1 MNTKDIALQES
12 NNNIKS
18 TPVKAQYISPKEE
31 RKKKDDSWETKFV
44 MEPAFLDEKKAA
56 FPSRAMKHAKTISL
70 DIMES
75 DIEEELKV
83 SEDVDENY
91 DEMRLQWSAKVI
103 KTNMYKKSIT
113 CSREKN
119 NPFMNKPCFSSD
131 VFPQTPFIE
140 IPR

>member
-1 MNTKDIALQES
+1 MTVQLVNEFKVQNVEPMIDLFDEDLEQSFSDYQISQSYVTAMNTKDIALQES

-91 DEMRLQWSAKVI
+91 DEMRLQ
-103 KTNMYKKSIT
+103 
-113 CSREKN
+113 
-119 NPFMNKPCFSSD
+119 
-131 VFPQTPFIE
+131 
-140 IPR
+140 